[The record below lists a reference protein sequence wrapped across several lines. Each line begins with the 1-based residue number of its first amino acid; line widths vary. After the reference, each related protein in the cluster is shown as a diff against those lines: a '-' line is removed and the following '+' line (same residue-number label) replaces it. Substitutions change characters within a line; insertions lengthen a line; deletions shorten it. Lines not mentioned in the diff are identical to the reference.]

1 MKKKK
6 KNNWFFRILSL
17 LFIMYLALFISL
29 HTGYYEK
36 TVRDRTLMTEE
47 KIKEFEE
54 DVANNMIVDIKDY
67 LPEEKDYSNFFTNS
81 ANSLSNVL
89 SNILDNNA
97 ENVWDFI
104 KSLFIG

>member
-6 KNNWFFRILSL
+6 TNWFFRILL
-17 LFIMYLALFISL
+17 VFFIMYVALFIANK
-29 HTGYYEK
+29 TGYYEK

-54 DVANNMIVDIKDY
+54 DIANNEAIDVNSY
-67 LPEEKDYSNFFTNS
+67 LPKKADYSNVFTKS
-81 ANSLSNVL
+81 ANAIASKLGD
-89 SNILDNNA
+89 ILDDNTDS
-97 ENVWDFI
+97 VWKFI

>member
-6 KNNWFFRILSL
+6 GNWFFRILTF
-17 LFIMYLALFISL
+17 LFIIYVALFISL

-67 LPEEKDYSNFFTNS
+67 LPPEEDYSNFFTKS
-81 ANSLSNVL
+81 ATTISGTLG
-89 SNILDNNA
+89 NILDNKA

-104 KSLFIG
+104 KTLFIG